1 MTDEATESKKPTGS
15 MTTILVVLAGM
26 LLLSLASLYM
36 LNSRGPVEEAATA
49 RAAERMQARL
59 DIAEEEKERMTTYG
73 WADQAA
79 QKVRMPLDQAM
90 KNMLPRFANLK
101 PVASGELAP
110 LAPGPSDAPVLRAEP
125 AQPDAETAS
134 DEVDQITPEA
144 GPQAEEAV
152 EVKAQEDGS
161 SNQSNQEDA

>member
-59 DIAEEEKERMTTYG
+59 DIAEEEKERLTTYG

-79 QKVRMPLDQAM
+79 QKGAHAARSGDEEHAAALCRPE
-90 KNMLPRFANLK
+90 
-101 PVASGELAP
+101 ASGQRGVGSL
-110 LAPGPSDAPVLRAEP
+110 GPRA
-125 AQPDAETAS
+125 Q
-134 DEVDQITPEA
+134 
-144 GPQAEEAV
+144 
-152 EVKAQEDGS
+152 
-161 SNQSNQEDA
+161 